1 MARAGASGLDR
12 SFEQRYWH
20 AGARR
25 VCGVDEAGRG
35 PLAGPVVAAACVVPP
50 HVLFEGVDDSKQL
63 DEPARERLFALITQ
77 HPEIDWC
84 VVEVSHEEVDRVNI
98 LQATMRGME
107 RAVAGLKVR
116 PDVIL
121 IDGPHVPQAL
131 RGEGG
136 EAVVKGDSQVF
147 SIACAAIIAKV
158 TRDRTMCELDK
169 RFPGYGLAQHKGYPT
184 AAHCAALARLGATPV
199 HRKTFAPVTKVLPAH
214 EREEVNRMR
223 AAMLEAAGKPPR
235 KNDAGRMGAKP
246 SSKAAAAAA
255 VKRVAAA
262 AAKRG
267 ATAISLAKQKSS
279 PERAAPDAGACARS
293 GRKQRVARAAS
304 TVLPEPGLTSK
315 HKPAARA
322 SRKVRAA
329 AAPSPALQTRKR
341 SAGDDKAEGVVQV
354 ARRAAKRVKSSK
366 A

>member
-1 MARAGASGLDR
+1 MARAGATGLDR
-12 SFEQRYWH
+12 SFEERYWH

-63 DEPARERLFALITQ
+63 DEGARERLFALITQ

-84 VVEVSHEEVDRVNI
+84 VVEVSHDEVDRVNI

-136 EAVVKGDSQVF
+136 EAVVKGDSHVF

-184 AAHCAALARLGATPV
+184 AAHCAALARLGASPV

-214 EREEVNRMR
+214 EREEVHRMR
-223 AAMLEAAGKPPR
+223 AAILEAAGKSPR
-235 KNDAGRMGAKP
+235 KDDAGRMGAKP
-246 SSKAAAAAA
+246 PRKAT
-255 VKRVAAA
+255 AAA

-267 ATAISLAKQKSS
+267 AAATSRAKPKAS
-279 PERAAPDAGACARS
+279 PERAAPGAGACARPS
-293 GRKQRVARAAS
+293 RKQRVARAAS
-304 TVLPEPGLTSK
+304 PVPPEPGLTSK

-329 AAPSPALQTRKR
+329 AKPRPALQTRKR
-341 SAGDDKAEGVVQV
+341 SAGDDEAEGGVQV
-354 ARRAAKRVKSSK
+354 ARRAAKRVKSS
-366 A
+366 AA